1 VESADKEGRVSVVD
15 GNRELVGGGASEV
28 LDESSGV
35 AGGTFEVACDEV
47 GGGYELVGG
56 SSEDLVEEGSVL
68 GDGDSEV
75 SKGGSAVVVACAS
88 MVDAVGPVFVNVW
101 ANVVEISSE
110 KVLDGSSEV
119 DVGGT
124 EVVDESS
131 EVIDVSTS
139 VVDCCVEV
147 ADDLDEV
154 FDVSPVVDDSTDAVE
169 DSAEVVGSPLFV
181 LVGCDEDACPVVV
194 DI

>member
-1 VESADKEGRVSVVD
+1 MVD
-15 GNRELVGGGASEV
+15 GDAELVGGGASEV

-35 AGGTFEVACDEV
+35 VGGTSEVACNEV
-47 GGGYELVGG
+47 GGGDELVGG
-56 SSEDLVEEGSVL
+56 SSDDLVEEGSQL
-68 GDGDSEV
+68 GEGDSEE
-75 SKGGSAVVVACAS
+75 GGSAVVVACAR
-88 MVDAVGPVFVNVW
+88 MVDAVSPVFVNVW
-101 ANVVEISSE
+101 ANVVEFSSE
-110 KVLDGSSEV
+110 NVLDGSSEV

-124 EVVDESS
+124 EVVDESA

-139 VVDCCVEV
+139 VVDSCVEV

-154 FDVSPVVDDSTDAVE
+154 FDVSPVVDDSTDAIE
-169 DSAEVVGSPLFV
+169 DSAEVVGSPSFV

>member
-1 VESADKEGRVSVVD
+1 MESADKEGRVNVVD

-35 AGGTFEVACDEV
+35 VGGTFEVACDVV
-47 GGGYELVGG
+47 GGGDELVGG
-56 SSEDLVEEGSVL
+56 SSDDLVEEGSQL
-68 GDGDSEV
+68 GEGDSEV
-75 SKGGSAVVVACAS
+75 SEGGTEVVVDE
-88 MVDAVGPVFVNVW
+88 MVDPVSPVFVNVW
-101 ANVVEISSE
+101 ADVGKISPENVLDVSSE
-110 KVLDGSSEV
+110 
-119 DVGGT
+119 VGGT
-124 EVVDESS
+124 EVVDESA

-154 FDVSPVVDDSTDAVE
+154 FDVSLLVDNSTDAVE
-169 DSAEVVGSPLFV
+169 YSTEVVGSALFV
-181 LVGCDEDACPVVV
+181 LVDCDEDDCPVVV

>member
-1 VESADKEGRVSVVD
+1 MESADKEGRVNVVD
-15 GNRELVGGGASEV
+15 GNTELVGGGASEL

-35 AGGTFEVACDEV
+35 VGGTFEVACDVV
-47 GGGYELVGG
+47 GGEDELVGC
-56 SSEDLVEEGSVL
+56 SSDDLVEEGSQL
-68 GDGDSEV
+68 GEGDSEV
-75 SKGGSAVVVACAS
+75 SEGGTEVVVDE
-88 MVDAVGPVFVNVW
+88 MVDAVSPVFVNVW
-101 ANVVEISSE
+101 ADVGKISSE
-110 KVLDGSSEV
+110 NVLDVGSEV

-124 EVVDESS
+124 EVVDESA

-154 FDVSPVVDDSTDAVE
+154 FGVSPVVDNSTDVVE
-169 DSAEVVGSPLFV
+169 YSSEVVESPSFV
-181 LVGCDEDACPVVV
+181 LDHCDEDAWPVVV

>member
-1 VESADKEGRVSVVD
+1 MESADKEGRVNVVD

-28 LDESSGV
+28 LNESSGV
-35 AGGTFEVACDEV
+35 DGGTFEVACDEV
-47 GGGYELVGG
+47 GGGDELV
-56 SSEDLVEEGSVL
+56 DNLVEEGSQI
-68 GDGDSEV
+68 GEGDSEV
-75 SKGGSAVVVACAS
+75 CEGGPAVVVDE
-88 MVDAVGPVFVNVW
+88 MVDPVSPVFVNVW
-101 ANVVEISSE
+101 ADVGKISPENVV
-110 KVLDGSSEV
+110 DGSSEV

-124 EVVDESS
+124 EVVDESA

-154 FDVSPVVDDSTDAVE
+154 FDVSSVDDNSTDAVE
-169 DSAEVVGSPLFV
+169 YSTEVVESPSFV
-181 LVGCDEDACPVVV
+181 LAGCDVDACPVVV

>member
-1 VESADKEGRVSVVD
+1 MESADKEGRVNVVD
-15 GNRELVGGGASEV
+15 GNTELVGGGASEL

-35 AGGTFEVACDEV
+35 VGGTFEVACDVV
-47 GGGYELVGG
+47 GGGDELV
-56 SSEDLVEEGSVL
+56 DNLVEEGSQL
-68 GDGDSEV
+68 GEGDSEV
-75 SKGGSAVVVACAS
+75 SEGGTEVVVDE
-88 MVDAVGPVFVNVW
+88 MVDAVSPVFVNVW
-101 ANVVEISSE
+101 ADVGKISSE
-110 KVLDGSSEV
+110 NVLDVGSEV

-124 EVVDESS
+124 EVVDESA

-154 FDVSPVVDDSTDAVE
+154 FDVSLLVDNSTDAVE
-169 DSAEVVGSPLFV
+169 YSTEVVGSPLFV
-181 LVGCDEDACPVVV
+181 LVDCDEDACPVVV

>member
-1 VESADKEGRVSVVD
+1 MVD
-15 GNRELVGGGASEV
+15 GNRELVGGCGASEV
-28 LDESSGV
+28 LEESSGV
-35 AGGTFEVACDEV
+35 VGGTFEVVCDEV
-47 GGGYELVGG
+47 GGGDGLVGG
-56 SSEDLVEEGSVL
+56 SSDDLVEEGSQL
-68 GDGDSEV
+68 GEGNSEV
-75 SKGGSAVVVACAS
+75 SKGGTAVVVDE

-101 ANVVEISSE
+101 ANVVKISSE
-110 KVLDGSSEV
+110 NVLEGSSEV

-124 EVVDESS
+124 EVVDESA

-139 VVDCCVEV
+139 VVDCCFEV

-154 FDVSPVVDDSTDAVE
+154 FDVSPLVDDSTDAVE

-181 LVGCDEDACPVVV
+181 LVGCDEDVCPVVV